1 MKNIEILNGLQESF
15 AVLLWAIIISD
26 GVVSDKE
33 REAFNKFFEQEFDL
47 NPYEIDALFKTVETN
62 QKDLEQH
69 LKLLRLA
76 LRSYP
81 IQKARFMQ
89 YLNQCIICDGVD
101 DREYRTFEEIRQQL
115 F

>member
-1 MKNIEILNGLQESF
+1 MKNIEILNGLKESF

-33 REAFNKFFEQEFDL
+33 REAFNKFFKLEFDL
-47 NPYEIDALFKTVETN
+47 NPYEIDALFQTVEKN
-62 QKDLEQH
+62 QENLEQH

-76 LRSYP
+76 FRSYP
-81 IQKARFMQ
+81 AQKARFMQ
-89 YLNQCIICDGVD
+89 YLNECIICDGVD
-101 DREYRTFEEIRQQL
+101 NREYHTFEEIRQKL